1 VIYFIQAGKR
11 GSIKIG
17 YTNQPVSR
25 RITDLQI
32 ACPAQ
37 LYLLLVI
44 RGSEETEKRLHRK
57 FAHLHRRGEWFYPGR
72 RLLRYLAQR
81 QHQGI
86 SGDLPDPDIRRRR
99 PPLRKG
105 RIRVWIQAFTDRPNL
120 MLQWFDPATGKRKSR
135 SAGTS
140 DYSEA
145 EGCRNDLEYE
155 LNATAKQLEAGE
167 LRRQSKTLDRNGQD
181 M

>member
-17 YTNQPVSR
+17 HTNQPVALR
-25 RITDLQI
+25 MADLQT

-37 LYLLLVI
+37 LHLLLVVY
-44 RGSEETEKRLHRK
+44 GSEQTEKQLHRK
-57 FAHLHRRGEWFYPGR
+57 FARLHRRGEWFYPGR
-72 RLLRYLAQR
+72 RLLRYLADNQGR
-81 QHQGI
+81 GI
-86 SGDLPDPDIRRRR
+86 SGDLPDPDVRSRR
-99 PPLRKG
+99 PPRRKG

-120 MLQWFDPATGKRKSR
+120 VLQWFDPATGKRKSR

-145 EGCRNDLEYE
+145 ECCRGDLEYE
-155 LNATAKQLEAGE
+155 LNLKAGE
-167 LRRQSKTLDRNGQD
+167 LRRKGKSPERNGQAAE
-181 M
+181 